1 MHSNICS
8 KSETWNTKHSKWN
21 TTIHMRNTLCEQNK
35 PWIIWWVVFSIDH
48 LMEGNIKYNIFSF
61 DTFPLWVNFQIGEK
75 ANGNSS
81 WKTWFFNIQTL
92 NFEAKITTR
101 EYWLENNYTFIQKS
115 RNLDKTSLSMPMIER
130 TKGFLLLEILLHL
143 MTYGVIVL
151 QVLPK
156 IESYMSNLVKTM
168 ITRWY

>member
-1 MHSNICS
+1 MIN
-8 KSETWNTKHSKWN
+8 
-21 TTIHMRNTLCEQNK
+21 
-35 PWIIWWVVFSIDH
+35 FS
-48 LMEGNIKYNIFSF
+48 YA
-61 DTFPLWVNFQIGEK
+61 VNSQIAEK
-75 ANGNSS
+75 AKGNSS

-130 TKGFLLLEILLHL
+130 TKGLLLLEVLLQL
-143 MTYGVIVL
+143 MTYGVSVL
-151 QVLPK
+151 QILPK
-156 IESYMSNLVKTM
+156 IESYMSNLVKTL